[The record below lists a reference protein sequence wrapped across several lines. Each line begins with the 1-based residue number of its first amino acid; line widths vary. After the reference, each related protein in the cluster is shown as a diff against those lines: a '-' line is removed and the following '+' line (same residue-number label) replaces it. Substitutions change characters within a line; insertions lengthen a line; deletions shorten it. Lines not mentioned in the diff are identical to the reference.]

1 MRATSGA
8 DLLAIRS
15 SFRYLIET
23 VLPIASAVFCTWQ
36 VGWFTAYQ
44 ISLWPPIVAILT
56 TGTIVRFDVNLIQ
69 HAVSYRLKI
78 AYALLLRSTAAGLIC
93 FVALLIDGV
102 RGSLIQS
109 VFEYSILILVTTT
122 LGTILLV
129 WLALHPKFRRPY
141 MKVAIV
147 AVTAASVDFAKQL
160 EKQPLLALKFIGFVE
175 DRASDRIPD
184 HAPYPIL
191 CRMNQVTELYAKS
204 PIDHVLISL
213 PLQAELRF
221 KEVLES
227 LLDTTASVHYLHDF
241 SIFKPIRQ
249 AITTMGN
256 MSVFTIIDSAP
267 SGISVVAKR
276 IFDISLSLIALVLL
290 SPLLILTAICIKLD
304 SVGTVLF
311 HQNRWGDNAASFKIF
326 KFRSMAQVS
335 GEGDRIV
342 QATKS
347 DMRVTK
353 VGAFIR
359 RTSIDELPQL
369 FNILRGDMSL
379 VGPRPHA
386 IAHNQEYRGL
396 IKGYMLRHKIKP
408 GLTGWAQI
416 HGFRGE
422 TDTLDKMASRVEY
435 DLEYLRNWTPALDLY
450 IIYRTVGLVLRKT
463 NAY

>member
-15 SFRYLIET
+15 SFRYMIET
-23 VLPIASAVFCTWQ
+23 VLPISMAVVCTWLA
-36 VGWFTAYQ
+36 GWFTDPQ
-44 ISLWPPIVAILT
+44 ISIWPAIMAVIT
-56 TGTIVRFDVNLIQ
+56 AGFIVRFDVNLIQ
-69 HAVSYRLKI
+69 HAASYRLAI
-78 AYALLLRSTAAGLIC
+78 TYALLLRSAAVGFIC
-93 FVALLIDGV
+93 LVSLWVDGV
-102 RGSLIQS
+102 RGALLQS
-109 VFEYSILILVTTT
+109 VVVFTLLTFFTTT
-122 LGTILLV
+122 IGTVSIV
-129 WLALHPKFRRPY
+129 WLSLRPKFRRPY
-141 MKVAIV
+141 MKLAIV
-147 AVTAASVDFAKQL
+147 AVTEASVAFAKQL
-160 EKQPLLALKFIGFVE
+160 EKQPFLALKFIGYIE
-175 DRASDRIPD
+175 DRSADRIPD

-191 CRMNQVTELYAKS
+191 CRMNQVKAYYDKN

-267 SGISVVAKR
+267 SGVSMVAKR
-276 IFDISLSLIALVLL
+276 FFDITLSSIALVLL
-290 SPLLILTAICIKLD
+290 SPLMIATAICIKLD
-304 SVGTVLF
+304 SVGSVLF
-311 HQNRWGDNAASFKIF
+311 HQNRWGDNAAPFKIF
-326 KFRSMAQVS
+326 KFRSMAQVKT
-335 GEGDRIV
+335 ENAAIV
-342 QATKS
+342 QATKG

-422 TDTLDKMASRVEY
+422 TDTLDKMESRVEY